1 MHYAKSHKSWHNM
14 QLYFEPT
21 QLIALTFEHNNM
33 KKNEI
38 KQKKK
43 KKETNYCAFHKH
55 ANSKV
60 QKPPSQSRFSLPSTI
75 ITITKSFIRFIF
87 HIYKIL
93 QRKMEIIWD

>member
-38 KQKKK
+38 
-43 KKETNYCAFHKH
+43 E
-55 ANSKV
+55 
-60 QKPPSQSRFSLPSTI
+60 
-75 ITITKSFIRFIF
+75 
-87 HIYKIL
+87 
-93 QRKMEIIWD
+93 